1 MQMLPI
7 LTLMIT
13 TVSHLFDT
21 ASMFLSTAC
30 HLFKPVSMLL
40 STACRHFSTVSH
52 LFNTAVT
59 LLSSATAMFIALAGR
74 FWLDVSLSS
83 VLTPL
88 SNVIKGGGM
97 AMLVWGGVKF
107 FIALPNHNGPDA
119 VNGLWCVLGGAG
131 IIGLGTLVTSIAV

>member
-1 MQMLPI
+1 MLQNSHHVSSKKAILLFILFVILFAVLGQPHAVMLFTVQGQPHAVMLP
-7 LTLMIT
+7 
-13 TVSHLFDT
+13 
-21 ASMFLSTAC
+21 
-30 HLFKPVSMLL
+30 
-40 STACRHFSTVSH
+40 
-52 LFNTAVT
+52 
-59 LLSSATAMFIALAGR
+59 ATFM
-74 FWLDVSLSS
+74 LDVSLSS

-131 IIGLGTLVTSIAV
+131 IIGLGALVTSIAV

>member
-1 MQMLPI
+1 MLLKNRHHVSSKKAIMLFILFVILFAVQAQPHAVMLFAVQGQPHAVMLP
-7 LTLMIT
+7 
-13 TVSHLFDT
+13 
-21 ASMFLSTAC
+21 
-30 HLFKPVSMLL
+30 
-40 STACRHFSTVSH
+40 
-52 LFNTAVT
+52 
-59 LLSSATAMFIALAGR
+59 ATFM
-74 FWLDVSLSS
+74 LDVSLSS

-131 IIGLGTLVTSIAV
+131 IIGLGTLVTSIAG